1 MVTALETVKNPTAA
15 EDGLKK
21 DKILSEF
28 HCVEKKNA
36 VFECSY
42 LISIAY

>member
-1 MVTALETVKNPTAA
+1 MVTALETVKKPTAA

-28 HCVEKKNA
+28 RCVEKK
-36 VFECSY
+36 
-42 LISIAY
+42 IALCLNVPI